1 MSNDVGVWAVFE
13 NDKCTNAIMATPS
26 VIEDFS
32 HRHPET
38 GYVLAS
44 TYGLEAGDCLT
55 MSDFREKQVDG
66 SYKYFRNEI
75 VGVDKQRKFIYEK
88 KELIYLGE

>member
-1 MSNDVGVWAVFE
+1 MSNDVDVWAVFE
-13 NDKCTNAIMATPS
+13 NDKCTNVIMATPS
-26 VIEDFS
+26 IIEDFS
-32 HRHPET
+32 HRHPEA

-55 MSDFREKQVDG
+55 MGDFREKQADG

-75 VGVDKQRKFIYEK
+75 VGVDEQRKFIYET